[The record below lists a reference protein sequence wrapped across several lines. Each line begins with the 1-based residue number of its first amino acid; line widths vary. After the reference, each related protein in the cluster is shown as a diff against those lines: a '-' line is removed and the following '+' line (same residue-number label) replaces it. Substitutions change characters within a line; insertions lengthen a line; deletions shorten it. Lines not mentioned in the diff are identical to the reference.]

1 MKLALGLLH
10 FLLSIITLFNY
21 INANPVS
28 LEERDQPAGTF
39 EIIGETG
46 VGAMHAALVRPTK
59 VVIID
64 RVELNAAQTD
74 NGTSA
79 FSSEYDLLT
88 NKYRVLNL
96 ATNTFCSAG
105 SFMPNGTLLE
115 TGGDVIVGTIGAGSQ
130 SLRMFTGCDDHTCD
144 WTEYKNYMSTARWY
158 NTMVKLPDGRVMNF
172 GGCTKATNANTQ
184 EINNPTFEFFPN
196 NGNILPG
203 PVGQNW
209 LFMSANKK
217 AQIWDYVNQ
226 TVVKTL
232 PDVPGSP
239 RTYPL
244 TGSSTLL
251 PLNYTNNY
259 AAMIIFCGG
268 SFDLKP
274 EGLADSTCAR
284 IDLSKDNATWE
295 TEDFGNPA
303 QPRVMADGV
312 LMPDGKLLYIN
323 GAANGFAG
331 WDTGT
336 PTNRL
341 HSAQNPI
348 KTPFLYDPLANNGS
362 RWTTLASSTIVRVYH
377 SNAFLTPDG
386 TVFVSGSNPNSPPC
400 PTCATSIN
408 GLTAIVVN
416 YNQVVTIVV
425 DLNLQSG
432 VTFTACLIHHGFVTH
447 SNHMSQRM
455 VVLKVESVIPTDKGY
470 AIDVTMPPNE
480 NMMPPGRNTYL
491 YILSNGV
498 PADTAAEVDLRSANK

>member
-1 MKLALGLLH
+1 
-10 FLLSIITLFNY
+10 
-21 INANPVS
+21 
-28 LEERDQPAGTF
+28 
-39 EIIGETG
+39 TG

-59 VVIID
+59 VVLID
-64 RVELNAAQTD
+64 RVELNVAQTE

-115 TGGDVIVGTIGAGSQ
+115 TGGDIIVGNIGAGSQ
-130 SLRMFTGCDDHTCD
+130 SLRMFTGCDDHKCD
-144 WTEYKNYMSTARWY
+144 WTEYKNYMSTSRWY

-196 NGNILPG
+196 NGNS
-203 PVGQNW
+203 QTW
-209 LFMSANKK
+209 LFISANKK
-217 AQIWDYVNQ
+217 AQIWDYINN

-251 PLNYTNNY
+251 PLNYANNY

-274 EGLADSTCAR
+274 EGLADGTCAR

-295 TEDFGNPA
+295 IEDFGNPA

-348 KTPFLYDPLANNGS
+348 KTPFLYDPLAKNGS

-386 TVFVSGSNPNSPPC
+386 TVFVSGSNPNSPSC
-400 PTCATSIN
+400 PTCEYPTEYRVERFTPPYLLTGAPRATLKTVAGTTSIN
-408 GLTAIVVN
+408 GLTAIEVN

-425 DLNLQSG
+425 NLNLQSG
-432 VTFTACLIHHGFVTH
+432 VNFTACLIHHGFVTH

-455 VVLKVESVIPTDKGY
+455 VILKVENVIPTDKGY
-470 AIDVTMPPNE
+470 AVDVTMPPNE

-498 PADTAAEVDLRSANK
+498 PADTAAEVDLKSANK